1 MKIRKAVFPVAGFG
15 TRLLPATKSIPKE
28 LLPVWDR
35 PILHHV
41 MEEVVAAG
49 ITEVLFITSWGKEA
63 ILDYFDRNR
72 ELEAVLEARG
82 KLDALKRVQDVAHMA
97 AFFSIRQGEIHGLGH
112 AVDRARRWAADEPF
126 AVVLPDDLVIAEKP
140 CLGQLVGVFEKYGR
154 PVVALEEIPTS
165 ETYRYGIVAGTEVEP
180 RTYKLSDMVEKPQP
194 EIAPS
199 NLAIIG
205 RYILT
210 PEIFSL
216 FKGTEYGAGGEIQL
230 TDAMRKLIPQG
241 IYGYKFEGKRCDAGT
256 PLGFLETNVAYALSS
271 PSLRPEALNLL
282 KQYLKKETP

>member
-41 MEEVVAAG
+41 LEEVVSAG
-49 ITEVLFITSWGKEA
+49 ISEVLFITSWGKEA

-82 KLDALKRVQDVAHMA
+82 KLDSLKRVRDVAHMA

-112 AVDRARRWAADEPF
+112 AVDRARRWVGDEPF
-126 AVVLPDDLVIAEKP
+126 AVVLPDDLVLAEDP
-140 CLGQLVGVFEKYGR
+140 CLGQLVRVFEKYGR
-154 PVVALEEIPTS
+154 PVVALEAIPAE
-165 ETYRYGIVAGTEVEP
+165 ETHRYGVVAGVEVEP
-180 RTYKLSDMVEKPQP
+180 RTYKLSDMVEKPAP
-194 EIAPS
+194 GTAPS

-216 FKGTEYGAGGEIQL
+216 FKGAEYGAGGEIQL
-230 TDAMRKLIPQG
+230 TDAMRRLIPSG
-241 IYGYKFEGKRCDAGT
+241 IYGHVFTGRRCDAGT
-256 PLGFLETNVAYALSS
+256 PLGFLEANLAYGLHTPELKPRVLALLERFLSQ
-271 PSLRPEALNLL
+271 
-282 KQYLKKETP
+282 K

>member
-41 MEEVVAAG
+41 MEECVAAG

-72 ELEAVLEARG
+72 ELEAILEGRG
-82 KLDALKRVQDVAHMA
+82 KVDALKQVREVAHMA
-97 AFFSIRQGEIHGLGH
+97 AFYSIRQGEIHGLGH

-126 AVVLPDDLVIAEKP
+126 AVVLPDDLVLAEDP
-140 CLGQLVGVFEKYGR
+140 CLGQLVRVFEKYGR
-154 PVVALEEIPTS
+154 PVVALEAVPAE
-165 ETYRYGIVAGTEVEP
+165 ETHRYGVVAGTEVEP
-180 RTYKLSDMVEKPQP
+180 RTYKLSDMVEKPRP
-194 EIAPS
+194 GTAPS

-216 FKGTEYGAGGEIQL
+216 FKGAEYGTGGEIQL
-230 TDAMRKLIPQG
+230 TDAMKRLIPQG
-241 IYGYKFEGKRCDAGT
+241 IYGHVFTGRRCDAGT
-256 PLGFLETNVAYALSS
+256 PLGFLEANLAYAFHT
-271 PSLRPEALNLL
+271 PELKPRVKALLDKYQKL
-282 KQYLKKETP
+282 K